1 MSLFQQNPI
10 QYWAQQSPFSIA
22 LKTACGD
29 YTWAQVGEQV
39 ERCALQLAKQG
50 VVEGSVVTLV
60 GKNSLEML
68 WLMLGCFRLGAI
80 SALTMPQPA
89 AALQSK
95 LNTLYHADSRQ
106 FIWFDSSID
115 AAVAPSIQ
123 LERNIETESG
133 ESAPDVNYD
142 DERLATLVFTSGSTG
157 QPKAVAHTHGQHLA
171 SAQGLLAQF
180 HFQRSNTWL
189 LSLPMYH
196 VSGLSIVYRW
206 LFAGAC
212 LKFASGDLA
221 KDIQGATHA
230 SLVPTQLQRLFDEAT
245 PLTLTHVLLGG
256 SHVPVSLAKQAK
268 QQGVNTWIGY
278 GMTEAASTVT
288 AKPVNDSSGAGQ
300 VLANRRVT
308 LRGEHILIGGDT
320 LARGYFYQGKLRSLR
335 GDDGWFESGD
345 LGRWQDDELHIIGRA
360 DNRFISGGENIHCE
374 EIEAVLNRHA
384 QIRQAFVVPVK
395 NAQYGARPVAIIDA
409 HSLPDALSLR
419 EFLAPHLVKFKHPDH
434 YFLMPESLK
443 STGIKVSRQQ
453 LKQWL
458 EATTDF
464 AVMS

>member
-22 LKTACGD
+22 LKTARGD
-29 YTWAQVGEQV
+29 YTWAQVAEQV
-39 ERCALQLAKQG
+39 ERCALLLAKQG

-68 WLMLGCFRLGAI
+68 WLMLSCFRLGAI

-89 AALQSK
+89 AALQIK
-95 LNTLYHADSRQ
+95 LNTLYRADSRQ
-106 FIWFDSSID
+106 FVWLDSGID
-115 AAVAPSIQ
+115 TTVAPSIQ
-123 LERNIETESG
+123 LDQYIETKNG
-133 ESAPDVNYD
+133 EGATEVSYD
-142 DERLATLVFTSGSTG
+142 AERLATLVFTSGSTG

-180 HFQRSNTWL
+180 HFQPSDTWL

-206 LFAGAC
+206 LYAGAC

-221 KDIQGATHA
+221 KDIQGVTHA

-245 PLTLTHVLLGG
+245 PLSLTHVLLGG
-256 SHVPVSLAKQAK
+256 SHVPVSLANQAK
-268 QQGVNTWIGY
+268 LQGVNTWIGY

-308 LRGEHILIGGDT
+308 LRGEHILIGGAT

-360 DNRFISGGENIHCE
+360 DNLFISGGENIHCE

-384 QIRQAFVVPVK
+384 QIRQAFVVPIK
-395 NAQYGARPVAIIDA
+395 DAQYGARPVAIIDA
-409 HSLPDALSLR
+409 DSLPSPQSLS
-419 EFLAPHLVKFKHPDH
+419 EFLAPYLVKFKHPDH
-434 YFLMPESLK
+434 YFLLQQEFK

-458 EATTDF
+458 QATTDF